1 MGIGPDNLGGPGKKP
16 GVHGCGTP
24 MKKLYTEAQKEK
36 LVSVGGE
43 FGAAVAKE
51 EVETPLG
58 KVETTGGA
66 MNRYKSMKDKRRKQ
80 NQRKDGGTGLNARD
94 LELNR

>member
-24 MKKLYTEAQKEK
+24 MKKLYTEAQKAS
-36 LVSVGGE
+36 LVSVGGK

-51 EVETPLG
+51 DVE
-58 KVETTGGA
+58 
-66 MNRYKSMKDKRRKQ
+66 
-80 NQRKDGGTGLNARD
+80 
-94 LELNR
+94 

>member
-24 MKKLYTEAQKEK
+24 MKKLYTEAQKAK
-36 LVSVGGE
+36 LVGVGGE

-66 MNRYKSMKDKRRKQ
+66 RYKSIKDKRRKQ
-80 NQRKDGGTGLNARD
+80 KEKRGEEVIKTSGFTK
-94 LELNR
+94 ET